1 MSLAT
6 KLQAMRRKSGES
18 LQQAADGVGISK
30 AHFWSLERGDADNPS
45 LELLRNLAEHFKVTI
60 AFLNDEDAEPQEA
73 AALQF
78 FREFDGKLS
87 ERDWDILRGLAKG
100 LKGRDNE

>member
-6 KLQAMRRKSGES
+6 KLQALRRKNGES

-45 LELLRNLAEHFKVTI
+45 LDLMRNLAEHFNVTI
-60 AFLNDEDAEPQEA
+60 AYLNDEKAEPEEA
-73 AALQF
+73 SALQF
-78 FREFDGKLS
+78 WREFDGKLS
-87 ERDWDILRGLAKG
+87 ETDWDILRGLAKG
-100 LKGRDNE
+100 LKKREE